1 MDAAFRARC
10 RLAIAAFVLAG
21 LVFLRNS
28 DIDLPAASLI
38 VVTVTF
44 IALASSILFA
54 SLALLPKRRPRPNFA
69 DFSALIDHT
78 GAAGTG
84 EAIRLS
90 QEIAAYEANFVEQLI
105 SVNDKMENLL
115 RFAFVG
121 EIISAGVLLVG
132 FFFVLPSL

>member
-1 MDAAFRARC
+1 M
-10 RLAIAAFVLAG
+10 
-21 LVFLRNS
+21 
-28 DIDLPAASLI
+28 
-38 VVTVTF
+38 
-44 IALASSILFA
+44 
-54 SLALLPKRRPRPNFA
+54 
-69 DFSALIDHT
+69 DHT
-78 GAAGTG
+78 DDAGTS
-84 EAIRLS
+84 EAIELS